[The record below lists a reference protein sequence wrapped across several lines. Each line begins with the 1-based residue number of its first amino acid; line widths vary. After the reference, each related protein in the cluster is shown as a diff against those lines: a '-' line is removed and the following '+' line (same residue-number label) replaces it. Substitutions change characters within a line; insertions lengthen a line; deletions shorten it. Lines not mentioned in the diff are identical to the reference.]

1 MAVPPYE
8 PVKPTASSTFS
19 LRIEMRIGGTN
30 TIRGKINL
38 VEIDSL
44 DKLLLLLERVS
55 FKSNA
60 LRLLANV
67 TAMIGKFVDSVKTGK
82 SGRKI
87 SSI

>member
-19 LRIEMRIGGTN
+19 LRNAIRIGGTN
-30 TIRGKINL
+30 TINGKTNL

-44 DKLLLLLERVS
+44 DRLLLLLERVS
-55 FKSNA
+55 FKSSA
-60 LRLLANV
+60 LRLLASV
-67 TAMIGKFVDSVKTGK
+67 TAMIGKFVDRVKTGK
-82 SGRKI
+82 SGRNI